1 MKRQCVVLDAC
12 VLYPPAL
19 RDFLLT
25 VAALDGFVPIWSRQI
40 LHEVERNVLEDN
52 PSIDPA
58 KFRTHTLASMNRV
71 FPNASVAAAIDA
83 DNEVA
88 KIHEGDRHVALTA
101 IASNADSILT
111 INQRHFPK
119 AALRH
124 RNIAIVTLG
133 EFTQTLIDKDNR
145 LVEAALEQLARRWQ
159 NPPHTIDQ
167 IIDLLSNHPTM
178 NGRLAQYRHTPD
190 PPTFR

>member
-1 MKRQCVVLDAC
+1 MKRQRVVLDAC

-25 VAALDGFVPIWSRQI
+25 VAALDGFVPIWCPQI
-40 LHEVERNVLEDN
+40 LHEVEQNVLADN
-52 PSIDPA
+52 PSVDPA
-58 KFRTHTLASMNRV
+58 KFRTHTLASMLRV
-71 FPNASVAAAIDA
+71 FPNASVVAAADA

-101 IASNADSILT
+101 IAANADSILT

-124 RNIAIVTLG
+124 RNIAIVPLG
-133 EFTQTLIDKDNR
+133 EFTQTLTDNDSH
-145 LVEAALEQLARRWQ
+145 LVKAALEQLVRRWQ

-178 NGRLAQYRHTPD
+178 NGRLAQYRPAHG
-190 PPTFR
+190 